1 MFRAYSI
8 EFSAELLE
16 RVKKYAIFPTDKP
29 SKAVEIQDIPGEA
42 DCQTLQ
48 LRKSVS
54 LHELDILMSEA
65 MKFLHPVKQYLPFF
79 DHFHLKSSQLF
90 AAYMSQHMPQSGNAT
105 VEHLK
110 KALPAI
116 HADIEVL
123 LKGKTTRQSLMLRSI
138 DDKSIQEEIEK
149 IISYRDFTVH
159 KDSKIIQHISNAMMV
174 PGVIEGVKCFLQF
187 CKSFELEVCIKS
199 EQYCRLQELC
209 EEVDDASIQ
218 QITLEEA
225 TKTVDSIKEV
235 LESSGQVVRLE
246 HLSAV
251 FQVLSVNSSQLKDFF
266 IENNFT
272 TKGEGQHWFQQK
284 YELVT
289 QQLQHE
295 EYNAEV
301 LNNLY
306 AVFLVLAPLNNHE
319 LTFSEVLEMIT
330 RMDRASIE
338 AQFNTVRSNIDL
350 IKTWFSRAE
359 VYIVYLKC
367 FYLYFIG

>member
-1 MFRAYSI
+1 MFSAYNI
-8 EFSAELLE
+8 EFSADLLA
-16 RVKKYAIFPTDKP
+16 RVRKCTIFPTDKR
-29 SKAVEIQDIPGEA
+29 SKAVEIQDIPWPDEA
-42 DCQTLQ
+42 HCQTLQ

-54 LHELDILMSEA
+54 LHELYILMSEA
-65 MKFLHPVKQYLPFF
+65 MKFLRPVEPHLSFF

-90 AAYMSQHMPQSGNAT
+90 GAYMGQHMPQSGSAT

-116 HADIEVL
+116 HADIEAL
-123 LKGKTTRQSLMLRSI
+123 LKGKTTRQSLLLRSI
-138 DDKSIQEEIEK
+138 DDESIQEEIGK
-149 IISYRDFTVH
+149 IVSYRDFTVY
-159 KDSKIIQHISNAMMV
+159 KDSKIIQHITNAMIV
-174 PGVIEGVKCFLQF
+174 SGVIRDVKCFLQF
-187 CKSFELEVCIKS
+187 CKSFELEVCVQS

-209 EEVDDASIQ
+209 KDVNDASIQ
-218 QITLEEA
+218 RMTLEEA

-235 LESSGQVVRLE
+235 LESSSQAVRLE
-246 HLSAV
+246 HLSV

-272 TKGEGQHWFQQK
+272 AEGEGQHRFQQK

-306 AVFLVLAPLNNHE
+306 AMFSVLAPLNNHE
-319 LTFSEVLEMIT
+319 LTFSEVLEMIA
-330 RMDRASIE
+330 RMDRASTE

-359 VYIVYLKC
+359 VY
-367 FYLYFIG
+367 FI